1 MIINLLMDDKKV
13 KEDGNQ
19 YILCDAVLL
28 VGIYLD
34 EPKWAVVHDFFEE
47 KEIPFTAATHTQRFF
62 AIPKAIRENINYI
75 SLHGGH
81 GSLTDTKRI
90 ICQYT
95 EESESLAPVIDD
107 LTLQREF
114 VVFDL
119 RRSKSDPLLIW
130 VR

>member
-1 MIINLLMDDKKV
+1 MDAPKKIQDLITGYFTHGRH
-13 KEDGNQ
+13 KNIS
-19 YILCDAVLL
+19 YIYVA
-28 VGIYLD
+28 
-34 EPKWAVVHDFFEE
+34 
-47 KEIPFTAATHTQRFF
+47 QRFF
-62 AIPKAIRENINYI
+62 AIPKAIRENVNYI

-90 ICQYT
+90 ICLYT

-119 RRSKSDPLLIW
+119 RWSKSDPLSIR